1 MLWSGYDTLL
11 LQQVPVMQATSGL
24 GRWKM
29 LEAFTEAFARAWE
42 AEARDLIESG
52 RCGWLTTFSS
62 FNDFSA
68 KLTVSDIFYA
78 RFVFVPFHETGF
90 SGGTAVVQT
99 LVVFLRYT
107 VCVVHGLRGLCLFFF
122 CAVDPSKRHLT
133 TSFPPSFLVVQ
144 RSSGRWRT
152 RGTDAI
158 R

>member
-62 FNDFSA
+62 LNNFSA
-68 KLTVSDIFYA
+68 KLTVSDKFYA
-78 RFVFVPFHETGF
+78 RFVFVPFHGKGF
-90 SGGTAVVQT
+90 SGGDCCRTDTCCFSTFVQFT
-99 LVVFLRYT
+99 EFV
-107 VCVVHGLRGLCLFFF
+107 VCVFFF
-122 CAVDPSKRHLT
+122 CVR
-133 TSFPPSFLVVQ
+133 
-144 RSSGRWRT
+144 
-152 RGTDAI
+152 
-158 R
+158 